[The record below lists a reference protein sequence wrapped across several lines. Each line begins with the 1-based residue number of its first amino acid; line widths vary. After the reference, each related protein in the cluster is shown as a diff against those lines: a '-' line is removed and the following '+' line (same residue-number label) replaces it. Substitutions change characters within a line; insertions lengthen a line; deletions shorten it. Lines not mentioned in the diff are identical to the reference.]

1 MKHHIFN
8 HLQFREIFDT
18 KPQVISNLLIFEQLL
33 IDWNQKINLVS
44 SSTIPNIWW
53 RHILDSAQ
61 ILKLFPAKSSVMLD
75 VGSGAGFPGLII
87 SILGFPEVHLVESN
101 SKKVKF
107 LSHIVEKLNL
117 EAIVHHSRIE
127 NLNFFDVD
135 IITARA
141 VAPLDKLLQLTSLF
155 VNEKNV
161 QIYLKGESFNSELQ
175 KAKKLW
181 EIDVLTY
188 KSITNPKA
196 RVLKINKCIPL
207 ENKNG

>member
-1 MKHHIFN
+1 VKHHIFN
-8 HLQFREIFDT
+8 HLQFRKIFDT
-18 KPQVISNLLIFEQLL
+18 KPQVISKLLIFEQLL
-33 IDWNQKINLVS
+33 IDWNQKINLIS
-44 SSTIPNIWW
+44 SSTLPNIWW

-61 ILKLFPAKSSVMLD
+61 ILELFPEKSSVMLD
-75 VGSGAGFPGLII
+75 VGSGAGFPGLVI

-107 LSHIVEKLNL
+107 LSHIVEKLSL
-117 EAIVHHSRIE
+117 EVIVHHSRIE
-127 NLNFFDVD
+127 NLNSFDVD

-175 KAKKLW
+175 KARKLW

-188 KSITNPKA
+188 KSITNTKA